1 MALLMKILALDIL
14 SPLIRGGVKA
24 GINNLKNL
32 LLCSLIRI
40 FMALLMKI
48 LALDKTNKSEFYLLL
63 CSLIRIFAPER

>member
-48 LALDKTNKSEFYLLL
+48 LALDILSP
-63 CSLIRIFAPER
+63 LIRGGVKAGINN